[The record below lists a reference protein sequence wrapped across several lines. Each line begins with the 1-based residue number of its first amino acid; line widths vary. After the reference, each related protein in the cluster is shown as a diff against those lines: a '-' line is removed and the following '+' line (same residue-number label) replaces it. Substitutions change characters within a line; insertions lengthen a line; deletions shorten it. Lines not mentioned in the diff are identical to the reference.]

1 MAWDGCTLT
10 AVPLREAVELA
21 TKSEGANL
29 ELESLRTEVAQ
40 LREIVA
46 ALVNLVVENQGSED
60 SVGDFDDEGYLPE
73 VGTGSKFGWGM

>member
-1 MAWDGCTLT
+1 MGSNS
-10 AVPLREAVELA
+10 EA
-21 TKSEGANL
+21 GASV

-46 ALVNLVVENQGSED
+46 ALVNLVVENQAGDE
-60 SVGDFDDEGYLPE
+60 SVGDFDDEGGYLPE

>member
-1 MAWDGCTLT
+1 VAWDGCTLT

-60 SVGDFDDEGYLPE
+60 SMGDMDDEGYLPE